1 MVARLKIPNTL
12 LLHTLLLS
20 LLPLS
25 ATQARVC
32 KGKMNVQSI
41 SWLHGTMQCEVK
53 SKVARPQPSSI
64 TPDPGAVVRR
74 DSKYNYNVVGG
85 VWTNYPKS
93 HEKAGL
99 EYTIYCFRVYM
110 YFTI

>member
-53 SKVARPQPSSI
+53 SQVARPQPSSLI
-64 TPDPGAVVRR
+64 TPDPGF
-74 DSKYNYNVVGG
+74 VVGCYSREG
-85 VWTNYPKS
+85 KWRHKLPQVTWERES
-93 HEKAGL
+93 Q
-99 EYTIYCFRVYM
+99 F
-110 YFTI
+110 